1 MNHLRALDR
10 INLRTHSGKSSGRL
24 PLHLLQAVLPHVRL
38 GSGFGLVGPMFLS
51 LSRTA
56 VQFGERR
63 SSGREGRI
71 GTGPGMGIACPPE
84 DVKDERRRAMKTGAG
99 ERAFSMVE
107 LLVAIS
113 LTAVLIGIAAMRLP
127 AFYGQYELTSAAR
140 QMATDLVRVRAKAIG
155 TSNQYQ
161 VVFAE
166 KSYQVKVNSAGSF
179 VNDGSATKLPNG
191 ARIPTLPD
199 ALTFNPIGMLSAAS
213 TITVTTVAGSKQV
226 SINEVGRVQVQ

>member
-1 MNHLRALDR
+1 MFLPVAEHLFALGNKGLRAG
-10 INLRTHSGKSSGRL
+10 NSNWHSR
-24 PLHLLQAVLPHVRL
+24 H
-38 GSGFGLVGPMFLS
+38 
-51 LSRTA
+51 
-56 VQFGERR
+56 
-63 SSGREGRI
+63 
-71 GTGPGMGIACPPE
+71 GMGFACPSE
-84 DVKDERRRAMKTGAG
+84 DVKDRRRRAMKSGAS

-140 QMATDLVRVRAKAIG
+140 QVATDLVRVRAKAIG

-179 VNDGSATKLPNG
+179 VNDGSATNLPNG
-191 ARIPTLPD
+191 ARIPTVPD
-199 ALTFNPIGMLSAAS
+199 ALTFNQIGMLPAAS
-213 TITVTTVAGSKQV
+213 TITVGPPSVTSSNPSDPWTTSARRRPS
-226 SINEVGRVQVQ
+226 SDRASASFSTRSSE

>member
-1 MNHLRALDR
+1 
-10 INLRTHSGKSSGRL
+10 
-24 PLHLLQAVLPHVRL
+24 
-38 GSGFGLVGPMFLS
+38 
-51 LSRTA
+51 
-56 VQFGERR
+56 
-63 SSGREGRI
+63 
-71 GTGPGMGIACPPE
+71 MGIACSPE
-84 DVKDERRRAMKTGAG
+84 DVKDERRRAMNTGAG

-127 AFYGQYELTSAAR
+127 SFYGQYELTSAAR
-140 QMATDLVRVRAKAIG
+140 QVATDLVRVRAMAIG
-155 TSNQYQ
+155 ASNQYQ

-199 ALTFNPIGMLSAAS
+199 ALTFNPIGMLPTAS

-226 SINEVGRVQVQ
+226 SINELGRVQVQ